1 MITKYGFFYVILMDF
16 EWEKL
21 LILVTTKNSSL
32 VCEWKST
39 ERMSCHKQN
48 FLFGITNSSIN
59 SSTSLFVS
67 LSRWVILCIDEK
79 KNTAANYVQFVP
91 VHFVHH

>member
-1 MITKYGFFYVILMDF
+1 MIAKYGFFYVILMDF

-59 SSTSLFVS
+59 SSTSVY
-67 LSRWVILCIDEK
+67 R
-79 KNTAANYVQFVP
+79 
-91 VHFVHH
+91 